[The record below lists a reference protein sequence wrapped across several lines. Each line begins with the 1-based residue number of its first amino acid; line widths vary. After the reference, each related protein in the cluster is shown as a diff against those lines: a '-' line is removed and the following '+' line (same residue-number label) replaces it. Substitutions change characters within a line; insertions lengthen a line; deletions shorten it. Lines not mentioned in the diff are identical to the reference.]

1 MTVCDGDYMCRV
13 AQQVQK
19 MNIYV
24 LICVEK
30 RGHGIVYFF
39 SLRKLYQLE
48 SYKYSCDTIG
58 RTCTYSCA
66 VRCEGDVGFLER

>member
-1 MTVCDGDYMCRV
+1 MQSRATSTKDEYLCAHMCGE
-13 AQQVQK
+13 K
-19 MNIYV
+19 GTWN
-24 LICVEK
+24 CV
-30 RGHGIVYFF
+30 FF

-58 RTCTYSCA
+58 RTGTYSCA